1 MKISE
6 PEFRGQILGILDFGK
21 KWGLSRVKGQF
32 WGMCKMEVCP
42 EMLGDAKT
50 HEMNGDMIGVDMI

>member
-6 PEFRGQILGILDFGK
+6 AEFRGQILGILDFGK
-21 KWGLSRVKGQF
+21 KWGLSRLEGQF

-42 EMLGDAKT
+42 GLRGEVKT
-50 HEMNGDMIGVDMI
+50 YDGSTKMHAH